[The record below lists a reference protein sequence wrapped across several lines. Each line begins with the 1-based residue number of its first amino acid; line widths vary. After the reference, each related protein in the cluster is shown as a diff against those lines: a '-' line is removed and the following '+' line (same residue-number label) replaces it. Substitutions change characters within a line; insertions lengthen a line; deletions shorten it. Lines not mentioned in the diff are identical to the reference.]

1 MATSALSAHRRS
13 SWNGLVPLAAWAIVL
28 VLLPWF
34 MQHVLKSNVALAT
47 NMLIFGIAALGFN
60 LLYGHTGELSFGHA
74 AFIGLAGYFA
84 AYQILNHG
92 WTWWPALGLAF
103 AATMLFAFIL
113 ARVIVPRST
122 GIYFSMLML
131 AVGQVLLFIGERWNA
146 VTGGDDGLQGIPRPT
161 YILPGSPLNMNNEL
175 HFYVLVAVIAW
186 LATLF
191 MWRVVHSPFGAV
203 CHAIREN
210 KQRAEFL
217 GYNVTRYKINA
228 FVLSATLPAIAGVLL
243 GYYDGAVNPGEMNWT
258 ESGDIVMMTLLG
270 GAPTF
275 WGPILGAGLFKFMQ
289 QYVSNYTQF
298 WEGYIG
304 IVFVGFVLFAPQ
316 GIWGL
321 AEAWWRNMRAGRAS
335 KTAGAPEASAEN
347 AS

>member
-1 MATSALSAHRRS
+1 MAVSPSVQRRS
-13 SWNGLVPLAAWAIVL
+13 SWNGLVPLLVWAIVL
-28 VLLPWF
+28 ALLPWF

-74 AFIGLAGYFA
+74 AFIGVAGYFA
-84 AYQILNHG
+84 AYTILNKG
-92 WTWWPALGLAF
+92 WTFWPALLIAF
-103 AATMLFAFIL
+103 AATMLLAFVL

-131 AVGQVLLFIGERWNA
+131 AVGQVLNFVGERWNS
-146 VTGGDDGLQGIPRPT
+146 VTGGDDGLQGIPRPS
-161 YILPGSPLNMNNEL
+161 YILPHSPLNMNNEF
-175 HFYVLVAVIAW
+175 HFYVLVALVAW
-186 LATLF
+186 LMTLL
-191 MWRVVHSPFGAV
+191 MWRIVHSPFGAV
-203 CHAIREN
+203 LHAIREN
-210 KQRAEFL
+210 RQRAEFL
-217 GYNVTRYKINA
+217 GYDVMRYKINA
-228 FVLSATLPAIAGVLL
+228 FVLSAILPAMAGVLL
-243 GYYDGAVNPGEMNWT
+243 AYYDGAVNPGELNWT
-258 ESGDIVMMTLLG
+258 ESGDLVMMTLLG

-289 QYVSNYTQF
+289 QYVSNFTQF

-321 AEAWWRNMRAGRAS
+321 IEAGWRRVRARRAV
-335 KTAGAPEASAEN
+335 
-347 AS
+347 